1 MDKKKIIM
9 IITFVSIFI
18 ILIGVLIHIKCF
30 KNEKQNLI
38 NNENDY
44 IESLDIDLNNVLK
57 KDRKLILEAM
67 NNIPY
72 ANGLYQSIYKDSLN
86 IENIKNEVLFY
97 KAYYTDI
104 KKIEKN
110 TDEYNSIVDN
120 ETFDFLIRKE
130 DILNKIYELY
140 NIKLDSLNSYIELI
154 DKKATLYNDYYGFN
168 DYNNTTNIYKMS
180 KVINYIIGNDNLVI
194 YEKALFYTYDK
205 ENKLITIYN
214 DDTLY
219 NKLLELNIDLD
230 LEKIKDVFNKNIDKF
245 NTYENTFKIKNNKY
259 YWYSIVMNKE
269 LEK

>member
-1 MDKKKIIM
+1 MDKKKLII
-9 IITFVSIFI
+9 IICVFIFI
-18 ILIGVLIHIKCF
+18 SIGILIYIKCF
-30 KNEKQNLI
+30 KNENTNSL

-44 IESLDIDLNNVLK
+44 IESLDIDLNNVLI

-72 ANGLYQSIYKDSLN
+72 ANGLYQSIYNDSLK
-86 IENIKNEVLFY
+86 IENIKKEVLFY
-97 KAYYTDI
+97 KAYYTDV
-104 KKIEKN
+104 KKIEKG

-120 ETFDFLIRKE
+120 EIFDFLIKKE

-140 NIKLDSLNSYIELI
+140 DIKLDSLISYIELT

-180 KVINYIIGNDNLVI
+180 KVDNYIIGNDNLVI

-214 DDTLY
+214 DDTLI

-245 NTYENTFKIKNNKY
+245 LISTN
-259 YWYSIVMNKE
+259 SI
-269 LEK
+269 LIFYPF